1 MKTIPLSEAKA
12 KLSSL
17 LDSVEGHDE
26 EIVITRNGR
35 AAAVLVSPGD
45 FESWKETVAVR
56 SDADLVA
63 EIPTCSP
70 TPESARPFAMSWRAR
85 VVAGSAASGSSPSRH
100 DGHRGRGDRPSSD
113 HLRGDL
119 ATSAP
124 PPAPRLR
131 DLGYSFS
138 SPRVSSSFSSSSSS
152 RPPVESTRRTASLLF

>member
-45 FESWKETVAVR
+45 FESWKETAAVR

-63 EIPTCSP
+63 EI
-70 TPESARPFAMSWRAR
+70 R
-85 VVAGSAASGSSPSRH
+85 
-100 DGHRGRGDRPSSD
+100 RGRSALKRGKAKLYTLEELFSD
-113 HLRGDL
+113 
-119 ATSAP
+119 
-124 PPAPRLR
+124 
-131 DLGYSFS
+131 
-138 SPRVSSSFSSSSSS
+138 
-152 RPPVESTRRTASLLF
+152 